1 MINKTTLNCDK
12 VCVSL
17 IVHVGRDEKQ
27 GVFILLILHSL
38 SAFTRVLAT
47 LLEASDD
54 GTVFLLR
61 FLLDSCTDI
70 NNMR

>member
-38 SAFTRVLAT
+38 SAITG
-47 LLEASDD
+47 LEASDD
-54 GTVFLLR
+54 RTAFLLR